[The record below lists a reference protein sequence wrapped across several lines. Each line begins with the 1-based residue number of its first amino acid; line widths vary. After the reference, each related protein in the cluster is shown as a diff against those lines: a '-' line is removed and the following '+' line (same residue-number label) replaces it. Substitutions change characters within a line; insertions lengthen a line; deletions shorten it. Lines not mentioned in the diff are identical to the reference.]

1 MPTDPSLLEKTEIVL
16 VVDDNAE
23 IREALYAALQFEGY
37 KVHTATNGAEAIET
51 ASTLKPDL
59 ILMDIQMPVMDGIN
73 ATKKLKGDPIT
84 KHIPIL
90 MVTVVDK
97 KENIIAGL
105 EAGAIDYVTK
115 PFFVPEMTA
124 RVKAILTLK
133 KHYDESIEI
142 KRQLIISEEKYR
154 LLVENASEAILVI
167 QDGISRFFNPKAVE
181 FMRCSKNKLKSKPFV
196 EMIHRE
202 DQTKVSE
209 YFAEILQG
217 EALPKICDLRV
228 VTKKG
233 DVKWLEANA
242 VLISWEGKPAI
253 LNFLTDV
260 TKRKRA
266 QDEKEVIQYQLLQ
279 AQKMEAVGTLAG
291 GIAHDFNNL
300 LQVIHG
306 YGQMLLH
313 NDNQGQQTH
322 QALLRIVGAARR
334 GAELTQQ
341 LLTFSRA
348 VESDKRPLDLNHEVK
363 KLKMLLE
370 RTIPKMINI
379 ELHTADNLRIVNA
392 DPIQVEQILMNLA
405 VNAKDAMPE
414 GGKLIIKTE
423 NAILNSE
430 VCRLHPGATPWVYA
444 LLTVS
449 DNGHGM
455 AEETLEHIFEPF
467 YTTKE
472 VGKGTGLGLAMV
484 YGIVKNHNGFIS
496 CTSEPGDGTTFKI
509 YLPALDQE
517 VELPDEKGVGA
528 PIKKGSETI
537 LLVDDE
543 DFIRDLVA
551 QVLTESG
558 YTVLTAADG
567 ERCLELY
574 RQQRAQI
581 DLVLLDLIMP
591 GIGGSKCLGELLQ
604 VNPQVRVLIASGY
617 AVDGPTIEA
626 IKAGARGHIGKP
638 YDLEEMLRVIRE
650 VLDHN

>member
-1 MPTDPSLLEKTEIVL
+1 MPIDPSLLEKTEIVL
-16 VVDDNAE
+16 VVDDDAE
-23 IREALYAALQFEGY
+23 IREALHAALQFEGY
-37 KVHTATNGAEAIET
+37 KVHTATNGAEAIDT
-51 ASTLKPDL
+51 ARTLKPDL

-73 ATKKLKGDPIT
+73 ATKKLKSDPIT

-142 KRQLIISEEKYR
+142 KRQLVISEEKYR

-209 YFAEILQG
+209 YFEEILQG

-228 VTKKG
+228 ITKKG

-260 TKRKRA
+260 TERKRA
-266 QDEKEVIQYQLLQ
+266 QEEKEVIQYQLLQ

-300 LQVIHG
+300 LQVIQG

-322 QALLRIVGAARR
+322 QGLLRIVGAARR
-334 GAELTQQ
+334 GAQLTQQ

-379 ELHTADNLRIVNA
+379 ELHTADDLRIVNA

-414 GGKLIIKTE
+414 GGKLFIKTE
-423 NAILNSE
+423 NVILNSE

-455 AEETLEHIFEPF
+455 AEETLAHIFEPF

-496 CTSEPGDGTTFKI
+496 CTSEPADGTTFKI

-517 VELPDEKGVGA
+517 VEVPDEKEVGA

-543 DFIRDLVA
+543 DFIRDLVV

-567 ERCLELY
+567 ESGLELY
-574 RQQRAQI
+574 RQQRDQI

-591 GIGGSKCLGELLQ
+591 GIGGSKCLEELLQ
-604 VNPQVRVLIASGY
+604 VDPQVRVLIASGY

-650 VLDHN
+650 VLDNN